1 MVLMALMTVINGQ
14 SFLVE
19 TFNKIHLCH
28 SYHSFIYFIM
38 SFISLFV
45 RVIPDIDVID
55 EIP

>member
-1 MVLMALMTVINGQ
+1 MVLMALMTVINDQ

-19 TFNKIHLCH
+19 TFNKIHLC
-28 SYHSFIYFIM
+28 SKDLITFIM